1 MLVPRLLRKKSTV
14 ITVSLLVVAL
24 GSWLAIS
31 SHAATPIASFEAE
44 SGTPSSNACV
54 TSDSTASNNSAIRFS
69 AAPCNG
75 SNPLSGLPLIAWYGG
90 PSYYNIASKAAA
102 AGWTSNTFFPVG
114 AWYMRANQQSDINTY
129 KNLFMNHTV
138 KVENQNNIPLLRS
151 NGFGVFTDETQGVG
165 AETIGWH
172 LTDEADMNYGAGNDQ
187 FNPGQIWPNGC
198 TPRIDQ
204 GGACGYTAM
213 NWFLS
218 SMPTNDG
225 RLYHANYGK
234 GIFPGW
240 QSDSQFAKFINSY
253 TTVVSDDIYW
263 YTDSDVCT
271 AAQGPT
277 MITGSGPI
285 SQYTGLRD
293 LTTAECRRAANYGA
307 IIDRMRALDALDGK
321 LQPIWSFVEVGN
333 PFPVT
338 RSITGPQI
346 EGAVVSSLIHGAA
359 GITYFKHNFGGSCQ
373 TTDAFIDCP
382 GSYITNV
389 TNINSHIKDLAP
401 VLNTQSYQYSFGGT
415 LDTMLKWYNG
425 SAYIFAM
432 GKNGSTGSKT
442 FTLPAGLTSAANVQ
456 VLYESRTLPITSG
469 TFTDSF
475 AAEYSYH
482 IYKITP

>member
-1 MLVPRLLRKKSTV
+1 MRRVKLPSRNVSIIGSIVFVGVVGTWLA
-14 ITVSLLVVAL
+14 VSL
-24 GSWLAIS
+24 
-31 SHAATPIASFEAE
+31 HAATPTFSYE
-44 SGTPSSNACV
+44 SENGTLSSNACS
-54 TSDSTASNNSAIRFS
+54 TSDTTASSG
-69 AAPCNG
+69 AAVKFTASSCGG

-90 PSYYNIASKAAA
+90 PSYYNISSKAVA

-114 AWYMRANQQSDINTY
+114 AWYMRANQQSDVNTY
-129 KNLFMNHTV
+129 KALFMNHTV

-151 NGFGVFTDETQGVG
+151 NGLQVFTDETQGVG
-165 AETIGWH
+165 AETVGWH
-172 LTDEADMNYGAGNDQ
+172 LTDEADMNYGAGSDQ
-187 FNPGQIWPNGC
+187 FNPNQIWPNGC
-198 TPRIDQ
+198 TPHLDN
-204 GGACGYTAM
+204 GGACGFTAM
-213 NWFLS
+213 SWFLAQ
-218 SMPTNDG
+218 MPTNDG

-240 QSDSQFAKFINSY
+240 QSDTDFAKFVNSY

-271 AAQGPT
+271 GAQGPT
-277 MITGSGPI
+277 MITGTGPI

-293 LTTAECRRAANYGA
+293 LTNAECRRASNYGA
-307 IIDRMRALDALDGK
+307 IIDRMRQLDATDGK

-333 PFPVT
+333 PFTVT

-346 EGAVVSSLIHGAA
+346 EGAVVSSLIHGAS

-389 TNINSHIKDLAP
+389 TNINSRMKDLAP
-401 VLNTQSYQYSFGGT
+401 VLNTQSYQYSFGST
-415 LDTMLKWYNG
+415 IDSMLKWYNG

-442 FTLPAGLTSAANVQ
+442 FTLPSGLSSAANAQ
-456 VLYESRTLPITSG
+456 VLYESRTIPISSG
-469 TFTDSF
+469 TFSDSF
-475 AAEYSYH
+475 ASEYSYH
-482 IYKITP
+482 LYKVTP